1 MAQITYQCKDVVFH
15 FNKKHLED
23 DTVPMWVVK
32 SHGVTFYVNHVT
44 AEIPW
49 STKETPDNISTK
61 GSIKFKRCKLTI
73 DDDNCAT
80 LSKIGA
86 LDRKLP
92 HPRLIFRI
100 IFHNNGVVHKALR
113 EGEFEHTDF
122 KHVSGGCGTS
132 WSICD
137 IIHEHDM
144 TMLGLKYANS
154 FRILSPN
161 EAYYKAYEQEGVWID
176 EDDYPDIDDEDE

>member
-1 MAQITYQCKDVVFH
+1 
-15 FNKKHLED
+15 
-23 DTVPMWVVK
+23 MWVVK

-61 GSIKFKRCKLTI
+61 GSIKFKRCKLVI

-80 LSKIGA
+80 LSKIGL
-86 LDRKLP
+86 LDKKLP

-100 IFHNNGVVHKALR
+100 IFRNNSVVHKALR

-144 TMLGLKYANS
+144 TMLGLKYANL
-154 FRILSPN
+154 FRILTPN
-161 EAYYKAYEQEGVWID
+161 EPYYKAYDEEGVYID
-176 EDDYPDIDDEDE
+176 EDDYPELDDDDEDE